1 MFHLYDSSVG
11 GEGREGALSSCLQRT
26 LGRPLWWTVRH
37 RVYRGEEARDLQ
49 ATSIGCVQQDKDSSA
64 ASGSLTQSARLE
76 AGKSLASS
84 FGDGT

>member
-1 MFHLYDSSVG
+1 
-11 GEGREGALSSCLQRT
+11 
-26 LGRPLWWTVRH
+26 
-37 RVYRGEEARDLQ
+37 LQ